1 MIYMEKITS
10 NQISVVVSPW
20 EIAQILEYINNGYAL
35 NRSDFARQA
44 IREKLARDEKA
55 VVF

>member
-1 MIYMEKITS
+1 MDVKKS
-10 NQISVVVSPW
+10 NQISVVVSPR
-20 EIAQILEYINNGYAL
+20 EIAQILDYINNGYAL

-55 VVF
+55 VA